1 MYVIALVRYKA
12 EEAVLAQHNA
22 EHREYLRP
30 YKQSGKIV
38 MAGPFYPPGSD
49 DRSGGVILFNAE
61 TAEEVA
67 SIMAGDPFNKR
78 GFYDLEL
85 LEWRTTL
92 GKELLAEMV
101 QRLSAG

>member
-12 EEAVLAQHNA
+12 DEATLAEHNA
-22 EHREYLRP
+22 EHREYLAP
-30 YKQSGKIV
+30 YKEGGKIV

-49 DRSGGVILFNAE
+49 DRSGGLILFNAE
-61 TAEEVA
+61 SAQEVTD
-67 SIMAGDPFNKR
+67 IMAGDPFNTR

-101 QRLSAG
+101 SRLG